1 MTEPSTKQAANKI
14 NGWHGRLNLVYA
26 NRDGATQI
34 IHNQMQAPLKVQRP
48 FYPEG
53 KEVCHSVVLHTA
65 GGVVGGDRL
74 SLNFHL
80 QPNAKALITSAAAGK
95 IYRSSGQLAQQ

>member
-1 MTEPSTKQAANKI
+1 MIQNSTEQAANKI

-26 NRDGATQI
+26 NRDGSTQI

-53 KEVCHSVVLHTA
+53 KEICHSVILHTA

-74 SLNFHL
+74 SSNFHL
-80 QPNAKALITSAAAGK
+80 EPNAQALITSATASK
-95 IYRSSGQLAQQ
+95 IYRSTGL